1 MSTIKLKICGV
12 KSVDEARQLRESGV
26 DLVGLNFIPGSSRFI
41 SLEAADEIMAELK
54 SSSIQT
60 VALFAGRPLDEVDDY
75 ASRLDVDYIQLHG
88 NEPAEYAKGVNATVI
103 RAIAVDSNQ
112 TAQELIKFM
121 QGFPAD
127 YFMLDRQRQGQGSIV
142 DLELAAEVISALP
155 DKIFLAGGLN
165 ADNLVEVLARVRPYG
180 IDIASGVRDAND
192 GLDIIKVRQCQEI
205 LRGLGD

>member
-121 QGFPAD
+121 QEFPVD
-127 YFMLDRQRQGQGSIV
+127 YFVLDRQRQGQGSII
-142 DLELAAEVISALP
+142 DLELAAEAISALP
-155 DKIFLAGGLN
+155 EKIFLAGGLTP
-165 ADNLVEVLARVRPYG
+165 DNLANVLAKVQPYG
-180 IDIASGVRDAND
+180 IDIASGVRDPND
-192 GLDIIKVRQCQEI
+192 NLDIAKVRRCLETI
-205 LRGLGD
+205 RSLAD